1 MVDYTNDLEAF
12 FGLMKSQ
19 DGVIVQETPKFDLES
34 YMQNYKGKEP
44 KKAPTY
50 P

>member
-19 DGVIVQETPKFDLES
+19 DGVIVQGLLTC
-34 YMQNYKGKEP
+34 
-44 KKAPTY
+44 Y
-50 P
+50 PSSSSTVIIAFPN